1 MRRVTRRWRRV
12 FGAQVNY
19 AINPDKAN
27 EFARTLLT
35 AEGRLLAPVNI
46 QRDYCPPIVPSNKR
60 HRGQCTASASP

>member
-1 MRRVTRRWRRV
+1 M

-46 QRDYCPPIVPSNKR
+46 QRDYCPPVVPANKR
-60 HRGQCTASASP
+60 HRGQCTDSASP